1 MFGLSS
7 LTWKIG
13 GAAIAAIAFLILFIA
28 WQNSSATVDTLQS
41 QLKDASEQQEASNR
55 RISALEQAGIERLL
69 DTQAVADTSK
79 ELNDALDKV
88 PVAEANKAPSAATTA
103 LGCIRLRQAGVT
115 SSAAYKSICGGR

>member
-13 GAAIAAIAFLILFIA
+13 GAAIAAIVFLMLFIA
-28 WQNSSATVDTLQS
+28 WQNASATVDSLQTR
-41 QLKDASEQQEASNR
+41 LVAASEQQEAANK
-55 RISALEQAGIERLL
+55 RINALEQAGIERML

-88 PVAEANKAPSAATTA
+88 PANDANKAPSAATVA
-103 LGCIRLRQAGVT
+103 VGCIRLRQAGAT

>member
-13 GAAIAAIAFLILFIA
+13 GAAIAAIAFLMLFIA

-41 QLKDASEQQEASNR
+41 QLKTASDQQDASNK
-55 RISALEQAGIERLL
+55 RIAALEQAGIERIL
-69 DTQAVADTSK
+69 DQQAVADTSK

-88 PVAEANKAPSAATTA
+88 PTGEASKAPSAATVA
-103 LGCIRLRQAGVT
+103 VGCIRLRQAGAT
-115 SSAAYKSICGGR
+115 SSSAYKSICGGR